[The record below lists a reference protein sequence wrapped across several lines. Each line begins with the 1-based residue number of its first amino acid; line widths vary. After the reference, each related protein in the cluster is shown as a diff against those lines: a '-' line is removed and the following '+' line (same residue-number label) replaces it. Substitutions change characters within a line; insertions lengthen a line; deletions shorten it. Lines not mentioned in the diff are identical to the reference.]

1 MAKGAHLNGGKELA
15 AALKNL
21 QDAVDTVGVEA
32 LKEWSSDVESEAKRD
47 VVIDSG
53 NLGSAIESKV
63 DASRLKAEVGVFEDD
78 AYYGTFIEHGTS
90 SIEAQPFLLPA
101 FERHR
106 DIKPYIQTA
115 LERYL

>member
-1 MAKGAHLNGGKELA
+1 MAGARLNGGKELQ
-15 AALKNL
+15 AALKEL
-21 QDAVDTVGVEA
+21 QSAVDTVGVEA
-32 LKEWSSDVESEAKRD
+32 LTDWGSDVESEAKRD
-47 VVIDSG
+47 VPIDSG

-63 DASRLKAEVGVFEDD
+63 DTGRLKAEVGVWEAD
-78 AYYGTFIEHGTS
+78 AYYATFIEHGTS

-106 DIKPYIQTA
+106 DIKPYIRSA